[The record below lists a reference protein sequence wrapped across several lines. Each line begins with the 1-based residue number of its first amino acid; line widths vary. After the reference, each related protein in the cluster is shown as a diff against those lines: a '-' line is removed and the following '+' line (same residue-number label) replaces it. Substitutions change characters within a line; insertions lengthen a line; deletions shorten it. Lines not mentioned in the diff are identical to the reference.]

1 MEFLTNGYITKY
13 IITEMMQEMW
23 WVQSFIKVLVV
34 IFYKAQ
40 E

>member
-1 MEFLTNGYITKY
+1 MEFLTNGYI
-13 IITEMMQEMW
+13 IIEMTQEVW
-23 WVQSFIKVLVV
+23 WVQSFTKVLVV